1 MQGVLTAASQTF
13 PLEPDGKRCP
23 CCAGHWGSAPAGALA
38 QPRAVLLLSNPQTKT
53 SLIRSWLTGELLSD
67 IFCGFYITLQ
77 LLLLLGLIQNFCVL
91 NENIV
96 FIYLFLVLPPF
107 EQGKPVCTL
116 IKMENVFKWKPN
128 LEIFNLLCCWVVSN
142 WKGVYSRNLSSA
154 TTTQLAV
161 GEMVPLKGMEL
172 LLGV

>member
-1 MQGVLTAASQTF
+1 MSFHLSAISTQCVSEVTSPVQGVLTAASQTF

-116 IKMENVFKWKPN
+116 IKMENVFK
-128 LEIFNLLCCWVVSN
+128 
-142 WKGVYSRNLSSA
+142 
-154 TTTQLAV
+154 
-161 GEMVPLKGMEL
+161 
-172 LLGV
+172 